1 MYRVEIVMGSL
12 DEIRKVEKA
21 LELPLWEGITVNSKE
36 YADSVAC
43 AAYDVCPWIDVD
55 VREVAA

>member
-1 MYRVEIVMGSL
+1 MYHVEIVMGSL

-21 LELPLWEGITVNSKE
+21 LELPLWNGVTTRSKE
-36 YADSVAC
+36 YADSIAC
-43 AAYDVCPWIDVD
+43 AAYDVCPWIDVE